1 MATTSILPTPTST
14 ASSATPPQR
23 RRRRSRITADD
34 HSRNPVRIV
43 GAALLALVFA
53 FPIVWTT
60 IGAFKPT
67 TEANASPP
75 VWWPSTFSIAS
86 FTKLDSSG
94 SSLLGYVAN
103 SVTVTLLTVLITTG
117 VAVLGGYAFA
127 RFRFPGKRAL
137 FGVTVGMLLVPYPA
151 LLVSLFTVMVWF
163 GLTNSLLGLALIYS
177 TFQMPFAIYMMR
189 NSFENVPDEI
199 VEAAELDGCTKVTAL
214 PRVILRLVAPGV
226 VTVALFAF
234 LAGWNE
240 FLAALVLLNNNPDF
254 TLPIALVNAQNGPL
268 NTIDWGALQAGITVT
283 MLPCV
288 ILFIILQRYYVSG
301 LVAGT
306 GK

>member
-1 MATTSILPTPTST
+1 MST
-14 ASSATPPQR
+14 QTLER
-23 RRRRSRITADD
+23 T
-34 HSRNPVRIV
+34 RNPIRIV
-43 GAALLALVFA
+43 VALVLAALFA

-60 IGAFKPT
+60 VGGFKNAR
-67 TEANASPP
+67 EANSSPP
-75 VWWPSTFSIAS
+75 VWWPSEWTLEN

-94 SSLLGYVAN
+94 SSLVQYVLN
-103 SVTVTLLTVLITTG
+103 SLTVTTMTVVITT
-117 VAVLGGYAFA
+117 VAAVLAGYAFA
-127 RFRFPGKRAL
+127 RFRFRGKNVL
-137 FGVTVGMLLVPYPA
+137 FGVSIGMLLVPYPA
-151 LLVSLFTVMVWF
+151 LLVSLFTVMVWL
-163 GLTNSLLGLALIYS
+163 GLTNSLFGLALIYS

-189 NSFENVPDEI
+189 NSFESVPEEL

-214 PRVILRLVAPGV
+214 PRVMLPLVAPGV

-240 FLAALVLLNNNPDF
+240 FLAALVLLNDNPSF
-254 TLPIALVNAQNGPL
+254 TLPVALVNAQNGPL
-268 NTIDWGALQAGITVT
+268 NTIDWGALQAGITIT

-288 ILFIILQRYYVSG
+288 VLFIILQKYYVSG

>member
-1 MATTSILPTPTST
+1 MTTQALHARQARGI
-14 ASSATPPQR
+14 
-23 RRRRSRITADD
+23 RRSRIQAQD
-34 HSRNPVRIV
+34 HSRNPIRIIV
-43 GAALLALVFA
+43 AIVLAALFA

-60 IGAFKPT
+60 IGAFKSP

-75 VWWPSTFSIAS
+75 VWWPSTLTLENFA
-86 FTKLDSSG
+86 KLDGTG
-94 SSLLGYVAN
+94 SSLLVYVLN
-103 SVTVTLLTVLITTG
+103 SVAVTTMTVLITT
-117 VAVLGGYAFA
+117 VAAVLAGYALA
-127 RFRFPGKRAL
+127 RYRFRGQNAF
-137 FGVTVGMLLVPYPA
+137 FGVTIGMLLVPYPA

-163 GLTNSLLGLALIYS
+163 GLTNSLFGLALIYS

-189 NSFENVPDEI
+189 NSFESVPDELI
-199 VEAAELDGCTKVTAL
+199 EAAELDGCTKFSAL
-214 PRVILRLVAPGV
+214 PRVILPLVAPGV

-234 LAGWNE
+234 LAAWNE
-240 FLAALVLLNNNPDF
+240 FLAALVLLNDNPSF

-288 ILFIILQRYYVSG
+288 ILFILLQRYYVSG